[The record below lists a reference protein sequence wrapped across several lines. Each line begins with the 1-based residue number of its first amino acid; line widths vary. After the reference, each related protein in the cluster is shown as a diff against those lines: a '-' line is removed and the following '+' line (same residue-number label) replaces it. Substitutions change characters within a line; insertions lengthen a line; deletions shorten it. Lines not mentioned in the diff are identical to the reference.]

1 MSFMNK
7 LLNSKKQ
14 EDIRKRDNI
23 GKIPVL
29 QSGANIDM
37 GNFMQLF
44 SACIGKTLANQIACS
59 EQVVKGQNWSVDFQK
74 GIIAFGD
81 SIFPVQ
87 FIGSESSVNNTW
99 LWAWG
104 NKSPLPDSVKV
115 DAIKLKA
122 IGEKYGFSQLTTAQ
136 LDIDEVITGHA
147 LSIIAA
153 ALHEENVCYYRGP
166 HANGAIFVIVKDL
179 PVNVFKQVG
188 SDTFI
193 ELVMKII
200 QQYELDHKVFIESF
214 LLHNNCRYLWESNV
228 LAATF
233 PEERKVYVKL
243 DECGRIASIRGI

>member
-7 LLNSKKQ
+7 IFNSKKQ
-14 EDIRKRDNI
+14 ADIKEQDNI

-29 QSGANIDM
+29 QSGANIES
-37 GNFMQLF
+37 GNFTQLF

-59 EQVVKGQNWSVDFQK
+59 EQVVKGQDWSVDFQK

-87 FIGSESSVNNTW
+87 FVGSESSVNNTW

-122 IGEKYGFSQLTTAQ
+122 MGEKYGFSQLTTAQ

-147 LSIIAA
+147 LSIVAA

-166 HANGAIFVIVKDL
+166 HANGAIFVIIKDL
-179 PVNVFKQVG
+179 PGDVFKQVG
-188 SDTFI
+188 CDTFI

-214 LLHNNCRYLWESNV
+214 LLHNNCSYVWEGNV

-243 DECGRIASIRGI
+243 DECGRIASIGG

>member
-7 LLNSKKQ
+7 IFNSKKQ
-14 EDIRKRDNI
+14 ADIKKQDNI

-29 QSGANIDM
+29 QSGTNIES
-37 GNFMQLF
+37 GNFTQLF

-59 EQVVKGQNWSVDFQK
+59 ELVVKGQNWSVDFQK

-87 FIGSESSVNNTW
+87 FVGSESSVNNTW

-122 IGEKYGFSQLTTAQ
+122 MGEKYGFSQLTTVQ

-147 LSIIAA
+147 LSIVAA

-166 HANGAIFVIVKDL
+166 HANGAIFVIIKDL
-179 PVNVFKQVG
+179 PGDVFKQVG
-188 SDTFI
+188 CDTFI

-214 LLHNNCRYLWESNV
+214 LLHNNCSYVWEGNV

-243 DECGRIASIRGI
+243 DECGRIASIGG